1 MGKQVKGKPRLTEYC
16 QAKLC
21 GDPRLFKVD
30 VAIVEGIE
38 K

>member
-1 MGKQVKGKPRLTEYC
+1 MGKQVYGKPRLTEYC

-21 GDPRLFKVD
+21 GDRRLFRID
-30 VAIVEGIE
+30 VAVVEGIE

>member
-1 MGKQVKGKPRLTEYC
+1 MGKQVNGKPRLTEYC

-21 GDPRLFKVD
+21 GDACLFRID